1 MNHIRKMDICGVEG
15 VPHVK
20 VHFNASYKDDK
31 SLFVIRINHAYCDA
45 VGRAKMVYFMSDEA

>member
-1 MNHIRKMDICGVEG
+1 MDICGVEG